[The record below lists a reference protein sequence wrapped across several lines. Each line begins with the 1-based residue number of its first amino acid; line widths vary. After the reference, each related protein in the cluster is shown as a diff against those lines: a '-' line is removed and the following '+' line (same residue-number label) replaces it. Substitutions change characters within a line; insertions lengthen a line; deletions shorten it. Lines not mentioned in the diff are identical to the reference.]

1 MAGAKEK
8 EMGIMGINEMV
19 RRITLLRVL
28 GPRAYARIRDDV
40 ADWFFDQPAPERRRI
55 ELQELE
61 FAADY
66 AQLPGWK
73 QSATMSYEKEVFH
86 LRYFEW
92 LGGAIPDRQWWKV
105 ACRARTIL
113 TIRKYLENEDVM
125 MPSLRYRASG
135 LI

>member
-1 MAGAKEK
+1 
-8 EMGIMGINEMV
+8 MGIMGINELAL
-19 RRITLLRVL
+19 RLRIYWIL

-66 AQLPGWK
+66 LNQPSWK
-73 QSATMSYEKEVFH
+73 QSATISYEKEVFH

-92 LGGAIPDRQWWKV
+92 LGKAIPDREWWKV

-125 MPSLRYRASG
+125 MPTLRYRASG